1 MILKVIIIAIV
12 VLVLLKII
20 SLPIRLL
27 WKLLINTACGLV
39 MLVLVNLLAPLTGVT
54 FDLNFVTAATA
65 GFLGLPGILLLFV
78 VHFLTTS

>member
-54 FDLNFVTAATA
+54 L
-65 GFLGLPGILLLFV
+65 I
-78 VHFLTTS
+78 